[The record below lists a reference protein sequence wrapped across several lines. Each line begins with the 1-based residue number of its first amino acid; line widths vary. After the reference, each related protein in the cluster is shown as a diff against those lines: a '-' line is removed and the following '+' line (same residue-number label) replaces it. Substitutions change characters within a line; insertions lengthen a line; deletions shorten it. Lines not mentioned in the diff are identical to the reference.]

1 MLLTS
6 PFGTGDAAPRTA
18 DCCSRSAQI
27 LSNDGTSTHRPK
39 HCSHSRTVVEPID
52 TAGISLRQRG
62 QFRFGNSAICRTAAG
77 APQRG
82 QCLLPRNINPKHA
95 AQAIV
100 ARRASQYL
108 QFGSSV
114 DVAAPHIG
122 QLSVSAF
129 IVELFQDRW
138 LRSFGRQTLTTRRFE
153 PGIKNEPAAQS
164 TSSWTLR

>member
-1 MLLTS
+1 MSLTS

-18 DCCSRSAQI
+18 ACCSRSAQI
-27 LSNDGTSTHRPK
+27 LSNDGTSIHRPK

-62 QFRFGNSAICRTAAG
+62 QFRFGNSAVCRKAAG

-82 QCLLPRNINPKHA
+82 QCLLPRNIIPKHA
-95 AQAIV
+95 AHAIV

-108 QFGSSV
+108 QFGSFV

-129 IVELFQDRW
+129 IVGYFQDRW
-138 LRSFGRQTLTTRRFE
+138 LRSVDLKLYQQREGSN
-153 PGIKNEPAAQS
+153 PGSK
-164 TSSWTLR
+164 